1 MSGECNICGE
11 WGCTESRHEHTSD
24 GMTLKDSGARQ
35 TWETGSRRDTR
46 DGKGRFDLLPWDI
59 VWADAKYIE
68 LGAKK
73 YGDRNWEK
81 GQPLSR
87 YLDSACRHL
96 AKYMAGQRDEPHLLA
111 CRWNIAAYLWTLSRI
126 KEGVLPVSLDDLG
139 ESQKPPMD
147 TNG

>member
-1 MSGECNICGE
+1 MSD
-11 WGCTESRHEHTSD
+11 HQQD

-35 TWETGSRRDTR
+35 TWDTGSRRDTR
-46 DGKGRFDLLPWDI
+46 EGKGRYDLLPWEI
-59 VWADAKYIE
+59 VDADARYLE

-96 AKYMAGQRDEPHLLA
+96 GKYMMGMRDEPHLLA
-111 CRWNIAAYLWTLSRI
+111 CRWNIAAYLWTLNRI
-126 KEGVLPVSLDDLG
+126 KDGKLPAALDDTG
-139 ESQKPPMD
+139 ETAVAPME
-147 TNG
+147 

>member
-1 MSGECNICGE
+1 MPD
-11 WGCTESRHEHTSD
+11 HQQD
-24 GMTLKDSGARQ
+24 GMTLKDSGDRQ

-46 DGKGRFDLLPWDI
+46 DGKGRFDLLPWS
-59 VWADAKYIE
+59 VLWQDAKYME

-96 AKYMAGQRDEPHLLA
+96 AKYMMGLRDEPHLLA
-111 CRWNIAAYLWTLSRI
+111 CRWNIAAYVWTLEQI
-126 KEGVLPVSLDDLG
+126 KDGSLPASLDDMG
-139 ESQKPPMD
+139 ESSNAPMEQ
-147 TNG
+147 NGT

>member
-1 MSGECNICGE
+1 M
-11 WGCTESRHEHTSD
+11 TEHTQD

-46 DGKGRFDLLPWDI
+46 EGKGRYDLLPWD
-59 VWADAKYIE
+59 VVDADARYIE
-68 LGAKK
+68 LGARK

-96 AKYMAGQRDEPHLLA
+96 AKHMMGHRDEPHLLA
-111 CRWNIAAYLWTLSRI
+111 CRWNLAAYLWTLARI
-126 KEGVLPVSLDDLG
+126 REGELPKTLDDIG
-139 ESQKPPMD
+139 EVFETPMD
-147 TNG
+147 KHDT